1 MPNVEGGYVNPY
13 YQEVEDYVVNELNAR
28 GTIYGARI
36 RSSRKGANN
45 FPTELAWAYQK
56 IAYVRVTPIGG
67 GTQLGGAHSRIM
79 SNRKGEL
86 TLYDSTRN
94 QPKYPLLQS
103 LEISNEGT
111 IGSLLKGKFS
121 FVVYPD
127 LYKNGFRMEDLED
140 SYFKPG
146 KEVKIEWGWS
156 VIANNGFAN
165 KGTMQ
170 GIIYNF
176 DWQVNPDLSITANCS
191 IVSKATIAIGLS
203 GEQTNPVQDEETV
216 KDPLGNP
223 VPDSDLAGI
232 IEADIADLYDTDK
245 GTSLSLGQKVYI
257 DKSMTKSGKKFNP
270 YGLGYYAIAMP
281 RSKQDAE
288 ASAEIRNQRLE
299 KEEEK
304 KSKSRNIFER
314 TAIGARDAWEWTE
327 QAAEDTGEWTAQAAK
342 DTWNWVVGDSS
353 PESDNPEPNTPP
365 PPIVEPIYYI
375 PLKDITQLINGLMQ
389 SGASKT
395 GVTPIF
401 EIKCD
406 GNKTEHYENSIVS
419 CSPERVFFP
428 DDRMGNYGDWAPF
441 KSKSELTLDADG
453 NPFMGANNRR
463 LVNIGNILISTN
475 LIIEVYRKFVKD
487 NQTNIA
493 YKNITTF
500 INDLITEVNFA
511 SGEVYQLSA
520 RLIEPEMLVSADG
533 KKAGKTGG
541 TAILSIEDTNLCS
554 DVVDEVRP
562 YWLRSD
568 IIKPLIKNISITS
581 KPPGPMATAAYA
593 EARGKAGPQQ
603 TDVRT
608 AKDSDIDTTEF
619 DREAKEAKDAF
630 DKLKFAFTKT
640 GTGDK
645 FSTDMK
651 GAFAKFK
658 RASRG
663 SNSGVAKGA
672 HWLNRALYP
681 VDLSLT
687 IDGING
693 FKFGDVIK
701 TNLIPA
707 TYNDKDSDMVFVVTK
722 ITHTVK
728 DGVWETKLDTK
739 SRINMG
745 EAKPGRP
752 AKG

>member
-1 MPNVEGGYVNPY
+1 MPIVEGGYVNPY
-13 YQEVEDYVVNELNAR
+13 YQEVEDYVVKELNAR
-28 GTIYGARI
+28 GTMYGARI

-67 GTQLGGAHSRIM
+67 GTKLGGAHSKIM

-156 VIANNGFAN
+156 VIANNGSAN

-203 GEQTNPVQDEETV
+203 GEQTNPNQDAETT

-223 VPDSDLAGI
+223 IPDSDLAGI
-232 IEADIADLYDTDK
+232 IEADIADLQKSGK
-245 GTSLSLGQKVYI
+245 GSSVSLGQKVYI
-257 DKSMTKSGKKFNP
+257 DKSTTKSGKKFAP
-270 YGLGYYAIAMP
+270 YGLGYYAIAIP
-281 RSKQDAE
+281 KSQQDSE
-288 ASAEIRNQRLE
+288 DGDG
-299 KEEEK
+299 KEK
-304 KSKSRNIFER
+304 K
-314 TAIGARDAWEWTE
+314 A
-327 QAAEDTGEWTAQAAK
+327 
-342 DTWNWVVGDSS
+342 
-353 PESDNPEPNTPP
+353 
-365 PPIVEPIYYI
+365 PPIVEPVYYT

-395 GVTPIF
+395 GVTPIY

-428 DDRMGNYGDWAPF
+428 DDWMGNYGDWAPF

-541 TAILSIEDTNLCS
+541 TAILSIEDNNLCS

-640 GTGDK
+640 GAGDK

-681 VDLSLT
+681 VELSLT